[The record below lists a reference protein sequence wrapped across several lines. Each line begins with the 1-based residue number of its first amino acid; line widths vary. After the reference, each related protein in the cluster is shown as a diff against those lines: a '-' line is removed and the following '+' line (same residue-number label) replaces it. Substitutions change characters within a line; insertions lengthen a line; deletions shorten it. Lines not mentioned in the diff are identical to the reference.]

1 MQTENDSIQMVYSMI
16 ESNMLDYGMDFET
29 VRDVLEDF
37 KHQEMARGEEIDY
50 CVDDLVEAYK
60 RINNKNNVIL
70 AENDIDVDVEVD
82 LERFVARM
90 LEDDI
95 LDCEMDSETAKK
107 VIIDIARQEIKKY
120 QTLIKNVDEAIKYFE
135 WFK

>member
-1 MQTENDSIQMVYSMI
+1 MQTENDSIQIVYSMI

-37 KHQEMARGEEIDY
+37 KRQEMARGEEIDY

-60 RINNKNNVIL
+60 RINNKNNATL
-70 AENDIDVDVEVD
+70 AENDIDVDID
-82 LERFVARM
+82 LDRFVARM
-90 LEDDI
+90 LDDDI

-120 QTLIKNVDEAIKYFE
+120 QTLIENVDEAIKYFE
-135 WFK
+135 EFK